1 MIKMIIVNRIV
12 TIINKLI
19 NIFTTIILVFFIF
32 IGFYALYDINHI
44 YNNAKLDKDI
54 LSIKPD
60 QNNIE
65 KFSLNDLKAINEN
78 IVGWIT
84 IDNTNID
91 YPVLQADDN
100 TKYLNLDYHDEFS
113 SAGSI
118 FLDYRNEGFYD
129 DYSIIYGHH
138 MSNDRMFS
146 DITKFSDINFFNSHK
161 TGRLYTDS
169 GVYNLE
175 IYSYAIINAFNNVI
189 YNLRFYK
196 NNSNEFIINN
206 LDNST
211 ILKRETEFKDSKIIL
226 LSTCNI
232 DTKNDREVL
241 LAKMTL
247 DNDES
252 DLIVK
257 HNKEK
262 TTEDNSIL
270 KVNKDNKIDYN
281 EKFNIFSKGGLMIVL
296 SILVLIIY
304 VVLIIKLWNKKNKNI
319 S

>member
-12 TIINKLI
+12 TIVNKLI

-146 DITKFSDINFFNSHK
+146 DITKFSDVNFFNSHK

>member
-12 TIINKLI
+12 TIVNKLI

-206 LDNST
+206 LDNNT